1 MSWYRPGQTVRLIL
15 PLARLPGASPGGG
28 FVLRQ
33 DLSVLVG
40 CTSCAERLVGFG
52 GELDVDVEV
61 GEQVER
67 VGEEVIEQVEPE
79 IEAAATVIF
88 FVPSTVRL
96 RA

>member
-1 MSWYRPGQTVRLIL
+1 MSWYRPGRTFRLSL

-33 DLSVLVG
+33 DLSVL
-40 CTSCAERLVGFG
+40 TLCAVRLVGIG

-67 VGEEVIEQVEPE
+67 VGEEVIAQVEPE
-79 IEAAATVIF
+79 IEAAATVNF
-88 FVPSTVRL
+88 LSPSTVRL

>member
-1 MSWYRPGQTVRLIL
+1 MSWYRPGRTFRLSL

-28 FVLRQ
+28 FVLRR
-33 DLSVLVG
+33 DLSVLVS
-40 CTSCAERLVGFG
+40 CTSCVVRLVGFG

-67 VGEEVIEQVEPE
+67 VGEEVIAQVEPE
-79 IEAAATVIF
+79 IEAAATVNF
-88 FVPSTVRL
+88 LSPSTVRL